1 MKGNVNILIEGIVC
15 GDEEN
20 RISTRASGSYH
31 MYNDV
36 HILKY
41 IESTLD
47 RDEKAD
53 SPDKDSKRANEDCVN
68 MIRISSDLVEMIK
81 TGENSTHMI
90 FDLARPTESE
100 YETPY
105 GSLYFNI
112 RTSRIDI
119 EEKENQIILNMEYSL
134 SNGDSHISDNRIN
147 IVVNEAD

>member
-20 RISTRASGSYH
+20 SITTRASGNYH
-31 MYNDV
+31 MHNDV
-36 HILKY
+36 HFLKY
-41 IESTLD
+41 VEKSVD
-47 RDEKAD
+47 RDEYTD
-53 SPDKDSKRANEDCVN
+53 TLDKDSDKANEECVN
-68 MIRISSDLVEMIK
+68 TIKISSGLVEMIK

-90 FDLARPTESE
+90 FDLNKPTESE

-112 RTSRIDI
+112 KTRRIDI

-134 SNGDSHISDNRIN
+134 SNGDSHISDNQIII
-147 IVVNEAD
+147 IVSEAN